1 MRGGVFAL
9 GNFDGV
15 HRGHRLVID
24 AAVVAARALKIP
36 ARVLTFEPH
45 PRAFFAPDLLPF
57 RLAPPPAKERL
68 LKSCGIDDVV
78 TLNFTD
84 EFAQLSA
91 QDFVEQ
97 VLVKQCGAQHVV
109 AGHDFAFGHGRSGNM
124 QLLTKWLAP
133 HGVAVTEIP
142 ALGDKAGRAVSS
154 SAIRDH
160 LRQGELVEATDLLG
174 HDWSIAGTV
183 IGGDARGR
191 TLGVPTANVALG
203 DYLRPKFGV
212 YAVRAG
218 RVGELLLY
226 KGVANIGVRPTL
238 NERGVREN
246 LEAHLF
252 DFDEDIYGQEWEFA
266 LTRFIRPEQKFG
278 GLDELKAQIAR
289 DIITTRESRDEH

>member
-1 MRGGVFAL
+1 MNGGVFAL
-9 GNFDGV
+9 GYFDGV

-45 PRAFFAPDLLPF
+45 PRAFFAPNLPPF

-97 VLVKQCGAQHVV
+97 VLIKQCAAQHIV
-109 AGHDFAFGHGRSGNM
+109 AGHDFAFGHGRAGNM

-142 ALGDKAGRAVSS
+142 ALGDIAGRAVSS
-154 SAIRDH
+154 SAIREF
-160 LRQGELVEATDLLG
+160 LRQGELAKAIDMLG
-174 HDWSIAGTV
+174 HGWSIAGTI

-191 TLGVPTANVALG
+191 TLGVPTANIALG

-212 YAVRAG
+212 YAIRAG
-218 RVGELLLY
+218 RVGEPLSY

-238 NERGVREN
+238 NDKGVREN

-266 LTRFIRPEQKFG
+266 LTRFIRPEQKFS
-278 GLDELKAQIAR
+278 GLDELKAQIKR
-289 DIITTRESRDEH
+289 DIEAARS